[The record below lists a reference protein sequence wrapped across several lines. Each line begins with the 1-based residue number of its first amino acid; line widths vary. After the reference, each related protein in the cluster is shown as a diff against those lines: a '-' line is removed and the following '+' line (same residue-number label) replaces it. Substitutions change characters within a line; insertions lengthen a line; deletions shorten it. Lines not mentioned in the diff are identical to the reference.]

1 LSCLSDER
9 SGKGFCNEGYFV
21 VFMRWQGGAGM
32 KKEPEKKILI
42 KKTLWIEK
50 KSVTLQLNL

>member
-1 LSCLSDER
+1 
-9 SGKGFCNEGYFV
+9 
-21 VFMRWQGGAGM
+21 MRWQGGAGM